1 MSKEASKRNPFYD
14 IDIFGQS
21 IPLRFQQRAEY
32 NTKCGVISS
41 LLLFCTLITLIIIS
55 LSQILH
61 RSTFTI
67 IISTYTNTS

>member
-32 NTKCGVISS
+32 NTKCGVIYFKPSFILYFYYS
-41 LLLFCTLITLIIIS
+41 YHYITLSNSSSFDIYNYQ
-55 LSQILH
+55 LDL
-61 RSTFTI
+61 
-67 IISTYTNTS
+67 Y

>member
-14 IDIFGQS
+14 INIFGQS

-55 LSQILH
+55 LS
-61 RSTFTI
+61 
-67 IISTYTNTS
+67 